1 MSAADRA
8 ASVMDEGAT
17 SILSSIVEPTVMA
30 KQSLSDASDADPSL
44 SSSLPSVVATTGSL
58 NTVGTARTSL
68 ASSSST
74 TMPLASATPITSTSA
89 NSLNGTTT
97 TVKAKTSA
105 GTTTTTA
112 AATTTTSTTVPS
124 SLGSA
129 SGAGTLPASPKKKL
143 AKKLANASLNSI
155 KPSTIRINF
164 SLSENPNAIIS
175 FSDLFRQDQ
184 KRRIIAEQKQ
194 QIQQQIQQ
202 AKHALSSSSK
212 KEAKAA
218 ASTGSAASATPAS
231 LISAQPMEV
240 DSVEPSAS
248 SAVASTSANG
258 SSVTPKS
265 SEPSGIAE
273 GESDDGEEEA
283 SDDDEDDAEAEEEE
297 EEASD
302 DDDDDDDDDEAEDDE
317 GDDDDDDE
325 VELRERPGDFL
336 EALAAKYA
344 ALEEFEND
352 GEDED
357 DDDEEEDVP
366 RTHKKPSRWDT
377 ERYDVEDEFIDDS
390 EMMLEDIGMV
400 KPKIEG
406 FFVYRGPVETTVDEK
421 SSNLSIVERAND
433 SVSEMSEAD
442 DSKTDGASSKK
453 SSGKDST
460 ADKDSVDASEGSARK
475 KAAGSRA
482 KSNLS
487 KEVMPSQKSAT
498 SATKDQDATTSGGGG
513 ASTSAVTPSPP
524 VTGTSGASVDKTT
537 SASTA
542 KRKAKAKATVAA
554 NGVDSENESSVKIN
568 KSKSADAEPI
578 RDSPVDQDTTMMDVS
593 HDTEVSFSSDAGA
606 DAVDEASLSG
616 SNAKAVGHGK
626 SPSPSKVT
634 TTTATP
640 NRPESAPKPKT
651 KAGSKDVEKKKPSKP
666 AAPLTAEVQRYL
678 NIIADLAKKETWEVK
693 NKFPPHIKP
702 PLWEATKA
710 ALRDR
715 SSGYLLDESFI
726 EALMDILPYNRFTI
740 RKLLYRNVLPVW
752 IPELEE
758 QKKKLEEKFD
768 QQVKRVWKESGYE
781 EMEKKRQQEQA
792 SDGDVV
798 MKSEDVAADG
808 SDDQVKPT
816 KRFPW
821 TQELRLVLWEVME
834 KHMEI
839 LAAMAQL
846 HVSDPSFPM
855 APSESKTRK
864 DAYQVLVASFPPGWE
879 TTYGIS
885 RQYSQLKEKV
895 TRQKRGEQ
903 AANGGDHSGNS
914 GGGGTNQRKPPSN
927 GEGSGNRGGPS
938 GSRPAVTP
946 APTSKSTA
954 PPSNVRPSAPTTTST
969 SEQTN
974 SSAVQAP
981 LETSR
986 KIIKPSAAATEST
999 PKSSHE
1005 TIHVLDDDDDVQ
1017 MQDVETMKAEPGGT
1031 IYPGTTK
1038 STVSSKP
1045 MQSTHRS
1052 STGTSSAPYMMDTS
1066 SNRPPPGR
1074 LVSQASEQQ
1083 SPSMSYQHSYQQPS
1097 YHRVHGQA
1105 SQQQSSIAHGS
1116 SSPTKPVGGNTG
1128 THGSASMSSS
1138 VTTASGR
1145 WPSSS
1150 AVTASDV
1157 PFEHPSTTKK
1167 RKNSRE
1173 EQYIANA
1180 AAQAAVAAAAAAKES
1195 AAYRAAQAQQHH
1207 HRSSSPSAPSSGR
1220 PLYDD
1225 RGAYGHHVQ
1234 QQQQPRP
1241 HHRVMIPMDYPMP
1254 ARLISPRNSA
1264 LHHQAPTVTREF
1276 LSVGAL
1282 KWGRVVAAAEHQAIK
1297 LIHRATRQLRPKAT
1311 IGHNL

>member
-1 MSAADRA
+1 
-8 ASVMDEGAT
+8 
-17 SILSSIVEPTVMA
+17 
-30 KQSLSDASDADPSL
+30 
-44 SSSLPSVVATTGSL
+44 
-58 NTVGTARTSL
+58 
-68 ASSSST
+68 
-74 TMPLASATPITSTSA
+74 MPLASATPITSTST

-112 AATTTTSTTVPS
+112 AAAAATTSTTVPS

-129 SGAGTLPASPKKKL
+129 SGAGALPASPKKKL

-202 AKHALSSSSK
+202 AKHALWSSSK

-265 SEPSGIAE
+265 SEPSGNVE
-273 GESDDGEEEA
+273 GESDDGEEDA

-297 EEASD
+297 DEASD

-513 ASTSAVTPSPP
+513 ASASAVTPSPP

-537 SASTA
+537 PASTA

-578 RDSPVDQDTTMMDVS
+578 RDSPVDQDTIMMDAS

-626 SPSPSKVT
+626 SPSPNKVT

-640 NRPESAPKPKT
+640 NRPESAPKPKA

-808 SDDQVKPT
+808 SDDQTKPT

-914 GGGGTNQRKPPSN
+914 GGGTNQRKPPSS

-946 APTSKSTA
+946 SPTSKSTA
-954 PPSNVRPSAPTTTST
+954 PPSNVRPSAPTATST

-986 KIIKPSAAATEST
+986 RIIKLSAAATEST

-1017 MQDVETMKAEPGGT
+1017 MQDVETMKTEPGGT

-1052 STGTSSAPYMMDTS
+1052 STGTSSASYMMDTS

-1138 VTTASGR
+1138 ATTASGR
-1145 WPSSS
+1145 WPPSS

-1195 AAYRAAQAQQHH
+1195 AA
-1207 HRSSSPSAPSSGR
+1207 
-1220 PLYDD
+1220 
-1225 RGAYGHHVQ
+1225 
-1234 QQQQPRP
+1234 
-1241 HHRVMIPMDYPMP
+1241 
-1254 ARLISPRNSA
+1254 A

-1282 KWGRVVAAAEHQAIK
+1282 KWGRVVAAAEHQATK